1 MTVRHSTKKPP
12 AKPTRDFPLYPHPCG
27 QWVKKIRG
35 KVYYFGQWS
44 DSEGALK
51 AYLEVRDDLLA
62 GRTPRPRSRRDDEL
76 TVLRL
81 CDLFL
86 ESRERLLATKEI
98 SPETFADYKVVGKLI
113 LDAFGRNTLVEQLT
127 PQDFAE
133 FRAKL
138 GKGTSLVTLENR
150 IARVRAFFNH
160 ADKNGWLER
169 SLNRIWGTEFK
180 KPSRKAMRVHK
191 ASRPREIS
199 AQEIWR
205 LLDVASPQLAAMIR
219 LGINCGFGPTDLGLL
234 RNSNLDLEGG
244 WVSLPRSK
252 TGAPRR
258 CPLWK
263 ETVSAIKAAI
273 AARPEPKS
281 PDDADLVFITKY
293 GRPFSPKASLTEEG
307 AKSNSSAISSEFQ
320 KLRKLAGIKGRGKG
334 LYSLRHMLQTIG
346 DQTKNFVAV
355 QAIMGHV
362 DQSISGHYRERI
374 SDDALREVTG
384 HVRRWLLDG
393 RPGKATKP
401 PKKNA
406 R

>member
-1 MTVRHSTKKPP
+1 MTKANSTRRSKA
-12 AKPTRDFPLYPHPCG
+12 AKPTKDFALYRHGSG
-27 QWVKKIRG
+27 QWAKKIRG
-35 KVYYFGQWS
+35 RTYYFGT
-44 DSEGALK
+44 DPDEALK
-51 AYLEVRDDLLA
+51 AYLEVKDDLLA
-62 GRTPRPRSRRDDEL
+62 GRTPRPRRDDEL

-81 CDLFL
+81 CDLFI

-98 SPETFADYKVVGKLI
+98 SAETFADYKVVGKLI
-113 LDAFGRNTLVEQLT
+113 LDAFGKNTLVEQLT

-138 GKGTSLVTLENR
+138 GEGASLVTLEGR

-180 KPSRKAMRVHK
+180 KPSRKALRVHK
-191 ASRPREIS
+191 ANRPREIS

-205 LLDVASPQLAAMIR
+205 LIEVASPQLAAMIW
-219 LGINCGFGPTDLGLL
+219 LGINAGFGPTDLGLL
-234 RNSNLDLEGG
+234 RLSNLDFEAG
-244 WVSLPRSK
+244 WVSLARSK

-258 CPLWK
+258 CPLWP
-263 ETVSAIKAAI
+263 ETSKALKAAL
-273 AARPEPKS
+273 AVRPEPKS
-281 PDDADLVFITKY
+281 PDDAECIFITKY
-293 GRPFSPKASLTEEG
+293 GRPFTPKASLTEEG
-307 AKSNSSAISSEFQ
+307 KKSNGSPISSEFQ
-320 KLRKLAGIKGRGKG
+320 KLRKLAGITGRGKG

-374 SDDALREVTG
+374 SDDALLEVSN
-384 HVRRWLLDG
+384 HVRKWLLDG
-393 RPGKATKP
+393 KPGKAKP
-401 PKKNA
+401 KA
-406 R
+406 GRASR